1 MEKKDKTVTAKY
13 QLKNIEIIEQHLYIL
28 NKPLDKI
35 VNYNFD
41 INLEHSVDVINK
53 NLIVNTSISIHKE
66 DDEKLGSFR
75 SLCIFHIENLESFVV
90 KKTKQIDLPKD
101 FITTLNSISI
111 STTRGLLFSNFRG
124 TILHS
129 AILPIVD
136 PSSFYK
142 EQTDSN

>member
-53 NLIVNTSISIHKE
+53 NLIVNTSISILKE